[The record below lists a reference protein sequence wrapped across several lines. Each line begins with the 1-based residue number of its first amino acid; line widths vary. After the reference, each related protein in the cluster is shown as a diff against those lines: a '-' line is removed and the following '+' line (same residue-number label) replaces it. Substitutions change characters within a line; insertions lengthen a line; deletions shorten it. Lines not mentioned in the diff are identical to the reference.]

1 MYTLYFLIGI
11 FKKKHEKIPE
21 NARFLYFQP
30 TVTLEDLSRD
40 GIISEDD
47 ANNVEMINGSNHEE
61 NLEPALEALITN
73 SEMKENPFDQMVKE
87 IRLGKFLKSN
97 CG

>member
-1 MYTLYFLIGI
+1 M
-11 FKKKHEKIPE
+11 
-21 NARFLYFQP
+21 
-30 TVTLEDLSRD
+30 TLEDLSRD
-40 GIISEDD
+40 GINSEDD

-87 IRLGKFLKSN
+87 IRLGKILKSN

>member
-1 MYTLYFLIGI
+1 M
-11 FKKKHEKIPE
+11 
-21 NARFLYFQP
+21 
-30 TVTLEDLSRD
+30 TLEDLSRD

-73 SEMKENPFDQMVKE
+73 SEMKENPFEPMVKE
-87 IRLGKFLKSN
+87 TRLGKILKCN

>member
-1 MYTLYFLIGI
+1 M
-11 FKKKHEKIPE
+11 
-21 NARFLYFQP
+21 
-30 TVTLEDLSRD
+30 TLEDLSRD
-40 GIISEDD
+40 GINSEDD

-73 SEMKENPFDQMVKE
+73 SEMKENPFESMVKE
-87 IRLGKFLKSN
+87 EIGLGKILKCH

>member
-1 MYTLYFLIGI
+1 M
-11 FKKKHEKIPE
+11 
-21 NARFLYFQP
+21 
-30 TVTLEDLSRD
+30 TLEDLSRD

-73 SEMKENPFDQMVKE
+73 SEMKENPFEPMVKE
-87 IRLGKFLKSN
+87 IRLGRILKSN
-97 CG
+97 CGWYL

>member
-1 MYTLYFLIGI
+1 MYFL
-11 FKKKHEKIPE
+11 KNHEKIRE
-21 NARFLYFQP
+21 NVRFLYFQP

-40 GIISEDD
+40 GINSEDD

-61 NLEPALEALITN
+61 NLEALITN
-73 SEMKENPFDQMVKE
+73 SEMKENPFEPMVEE
-87 IRLGKFLKSN
+87 IRLGKILKSN